1 MPARR
6 DLIRMTPDEV
16 AACLA
21 GRRRIVL
28 VSNGREGLPHPVP
41 MNYGLDEQG
50 RVVMTSYARSQ
61 KVRNLERDPRAVL
74 LVETGERYQDLK
86 AVILYCDAEILREP
100 DVVRALAER
109 MRAAAGLAQEPIRP
123 APSSSPPKRVVL
135 RFTPFRTVS
144 WDHAKLG
151 GGY

>member
-1 MPARR
+1 
-6 DLIRMTPDEV
+6 MTPDEV

-86 AVILYCDAEILREP
+86 AVILYCDVEILREP
-100 DVVRALAER
+100 DVVRALAEQ
-109 MRAAAGLAQEPIRP
+109 MRAAAGLGEAAAGP
-123 APSSSPPKRVVL
+123 APPPSSSPPKRVAL

-151 GGY
+151 GAY